1 MEYTKTTQSRVF
13 AGIGIAWTLIALLL
27 TIGSLS
33 DKMYLAAILLII
45 SGLTALPWVA
55 KRIQAA
61 GLQRGWRVALPYI
74 FGLAGA
80 FAVGI
85 AAPEPSAAP
94 KVAATPK
101 PDIVKPVTLPRPQPV
116 AVATAPAENAQAK
129 SLADQREQVLDYV
142 RTVSMQVVF
151 CTGEV
156 DYTQSAIDKVSAG
169 TAPAMQAYSA
179 AHVGE
184 RDCKKASTEL
194 AQLNKAPFANQSW
207 NAMLSR
213 TLPSCRSTTR
223 EGGGA
228 MTIAKVVLD
237 GNSSLAKAQQY
248 KDARNVMIGKAIE
261 CKMGLRGLA
270 EEAGLPKEQINFL
283 Q

>member
-1 MEYTKTTQSRVF
+1 MENTKATTSRLL
-13 AGIGIAWTLIALLL
+13 AGIGVAWAVIALLL
-27 TIGSLS
+27 TIGSLT
-33 DKMYLAAILLII
+33 DKMYFAAILLII
-45 SGLTALPWVA
+45 SGLTALPWIA

-61 GLQRGWRVALPYI
+61 GLQRGWRLALPYI
-74 FGLAGA
+74 FGVAGA
-80 FAVGI
+80 VAVGI
-85 AAPEPSAAP
+85 AAPEPSAEP

-101 PDIVKPVTLPRPQPV
+101 PDVVKPVTPPRTQPV
-116 AVATAPAENAQAK
+116 AVATVPAENAQAK

-142 RTVSMQVVF
+142 RTASMQIVF

-156 DYTQSAIDKVSAG
+156 DYAQSAIEKVSAG

-194 AQLNKAPFANQSW
+194 AQLDKTPFASQSW

-237 GNSSLAKAQQY
+237 GNSSLAKVQQY
-248 KDARNVMIGKAIE
+248 KDARNEMIGKAIE

-270 EEAGLPKEQINFL
+270 EEAGLPKDQIEFL